1 MGTSPYIVTRGIV
14 LRETPVRDTD
24 KILTLLTEDCGKAA
38 VIAKGVRKKNCKYAA
53 SAQPLAYSEWTL
65 YQRGE
70 WYYANEG
77 ATIELFSGLRE
88 SLEAMALGSYFAELS
103 EAAAEEE
110 LPPGPLL
117 RHLLNGLYALSAL
130 HKPPELVKPAFELKY
145 LSLAGFEPLLTG
157 CALCGRPDP
166 AEPCLDIAQGTL
178 RCRDCGAGSV
188 SHAGSVSGRGSV
200 SHAGSVMP
208 LCRDSLA
215 AARRVVYGDERR
227 LYAFRLGGEALERLS
242 RTSEAFL
249 LAQLD
254 RRFRTLDYYH
264 SLFPPETGN
273 RD

>member
-24 KILTLLTEDCGKAA
+24 KILTLLTEDRGKAA

-77 ATIELFSGLRE
+77 STIELFDGLRE

-110 LPPGPLL
+110 LPAGPLL
-117 RHLLNGLYALSAL
+117 RHLLNGLYALSTL
-130 HKPPELVKPAFELKY
+130 HQPPELVKPVFELKY
-145 LSLAGFEPLLTG
+145 LSLAGYEPLLTG

-178 RCRDCGAGSV
+178 RCRVCGT
-188 SHAGSVSGRGSV
+188 GSVSG
-200 SHAGSVMP
+200 AGFLMP

-215 AARRVVYGDERR
+215 AARRAVYGDERR

-242 RTSEAFL
+242 QVAEAFL

-264 SLFPPETGN
+264 SLFPAGTGN
-273 RD
+273 G